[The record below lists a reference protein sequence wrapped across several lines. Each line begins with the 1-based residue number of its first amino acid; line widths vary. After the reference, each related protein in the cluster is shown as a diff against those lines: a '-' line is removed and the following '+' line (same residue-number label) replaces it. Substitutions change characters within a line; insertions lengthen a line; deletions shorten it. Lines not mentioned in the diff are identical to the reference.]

1 MSVTRPDLFVSS
13 ENHHEMAEEDEE
25 EGEVGVDSEADEAAR
40 DLAYAEADYIY
51 NSVTRKLPVPPTH
64 ATMQSQ
70 FKKQEIEALVRW
82 EIEFRLFFKCVKADQ
97 IIFISQVSGDAEEKV

>member
-82 EIEFRLFFKCVKADQ
+82 EIEFRLFLSASKL
-97 IIFISQVSGDAEEKV
+97 IKVFYF

>member
-1 MSVTRPDLFVSS
+1 MIVLKTTTRWLKKTRRK
-13 ENHHEMAEEDEE
+13 
-25 EGEVGVDSEADEAAR
+25 GEVGVDSEADEAAR

-82 EIEFRLFFKCVKADQ
+82 EIEFRLFLRASKLIEVFLFLK
-97 IIFISQVSGDAEEKV
+97 VSGDAEEKV

>member
-1 MSVTRPDLFVSS
+1 
-13 ENHHEMAEEDEE
+13 MAEEDEE

-70 FKKQEIEALVRW
+70 FKKQEIEALVRL
-82 EIEFRLFFKCVKADQ
+82 EIEFRLFLSASKLIKVHLIFK
-97 IIFISQVSGDAEEKV
+97 VSGDAEEKV

>member
-82 EIEFRLFFKCVKADQ
+82 EIEFRLFLRASKLIKVFLFLK
-97 IIFISQVSGDAEEKV
+97 VSGDAEEKV